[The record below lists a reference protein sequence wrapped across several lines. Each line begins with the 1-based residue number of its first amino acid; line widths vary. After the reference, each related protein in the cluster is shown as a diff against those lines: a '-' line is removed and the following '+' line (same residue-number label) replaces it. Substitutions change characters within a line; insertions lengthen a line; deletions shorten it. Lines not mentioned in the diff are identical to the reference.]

1 MKSTNLTGKNHNR
14 ILSLPTR
21 FESRIRKIPR
31 HAFIKRYTFLLNR
44 KRKTEEEEKSKKEK
58 ENFHFE
64 NVIIERIH
72 GSKGRIGERVVG
84 GQEPGQS
91 NYCATR
97 RLTSFFFSSLSLS
110 ESGPLA
116 ALWFRGVV
124 SQQVYIITLEYSWPE
139 TASALTGAPGVT
151 ANDRAPGIFSS
162 QGSLSF
168 PSPPGIPISRI
179 NRHDNLIMILLTM

>member
-72 GSKGRIGERVVG
+72 GSKGRIGERVVR

-110 ESGPLA
+110 
-116 ALWFRGVV
+116 LWERPARCSMISRGG
-124 SQQVYIITLEYSWPE
+124 ITAGIYNN
-139 TASALTGAPGVT
+139 V
-151 ANDRAPGIFSS
+151 GIFVA
-162 QGSLSF
+162 GDGLGVNRRTGRNCEWPGPWHFFLSGLPILPL
-168 PSPPGIPISRI
+168 PSGHP
-179 NRHDNLIMILLTM
+179 N

>member
-1 MKSTNLTGKNHNR
+1 MEILEGVEDLFSFCRYANYPILSMKSTNLTGKNHNR

-21 FESRIRKIPR
+21 FESGIRKIPR
-31 HAFIKRYTFLLNR
+31 HAFIKRCTFLLNR
-44 KRKTEEEEKSKKEK
+44 KRKIEEEEKSKKKKK

-116 ALWFRGVV
+116 AL
-124 SQQVYIITLEYSWPE
+124 
-139 TASALTGAPGVT
+139 
-151 ANDRAPGIFSS
+151 
-162 QGSLSF
+162 
-168 PSPPGIPISRI
+168 
-179 NRHDNLIMILLTM
+179 